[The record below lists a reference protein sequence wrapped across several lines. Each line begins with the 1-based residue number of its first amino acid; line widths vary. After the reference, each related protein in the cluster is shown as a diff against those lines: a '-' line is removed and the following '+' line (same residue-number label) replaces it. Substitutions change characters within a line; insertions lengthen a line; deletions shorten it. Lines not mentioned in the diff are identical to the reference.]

1 MSAPDIA
8 FPRINNLRFWL
19 LPPSLFLLLGS
30 SAVEGGVATG
40 WTVYPPLSRNI
51 AHGGPAV
58 DMAIFSLHL
67 AGVSSI
73 MASMNFLV
81 TVYNMRATAVIIERV
96 RLLV

>member
-1 MSAPDIA
+1 M
-8 FPRINNLRFWL
+8 
-19 LPPSLFLLLGS
+19 
-30 SAVEGGVATG
+30 
-40 WTVYPPLSRNI
+40 
-51 AHGGPAV
+51 

-81 TVYNMRATAVIIERV
+81 TVYNMRATAVIMERV